1 VTIILTPEMRQRIES
16 RADSML
22 SSYWFDFEPTGDENV
37 DLILGAVALA
47 GKYAHS
53 TEWWNEDDDPR
64 GYSLADLI
72 QAAANHAAGV
82 KNGSTPGS
90 PDGRETAINAPQPPA
105 AIEWP
110 KHAPTADELIRY
122 AVGRAMWLGGCAS
135 AYVDAGMF
143 ERDDETLRHWH
154 LNAVT
159 QMIHLHDIALLLRE
173 MKVMDGPRA
182 DRAAE
187 WIWTAAE
194 AERPAEPEC
203 NGSSD

>member
-1 VTIILTPEMRQRIES
+1 M
-16 RADSML
+16 
-22 SSYWFDFEPTGDENV
+22 
-37 DLILGAVALA
+37 
-47 GKYAHS
+47 
-53 TEWWNEDDDPR
+53 
-64 GYSLADLI
+64 
-72 QAAANHAAGV
+72 
-82 KNGSTPGS
+82 

-194 AERPAEPEC
+194 AGDSYGEWLWQWASESGLAPGVIHEAGQAAANHRIAAEAERPAEPEC